1 MKTIMGATVALLTIS
16 AGSAAMA
23 AVSVS
28 DSSLLSQRSEDK
40 SDKVQIKLI
49 QAGTK
54 SSAQGVNCSLTTPK
68 KAGNVKSP
76 TGTVVPESGRASLE
90 QANPDI
96 KSSTAFASTGSQSG
110 AGGSSAGDRSQLD
123 ITGQI
128 VGGMNGGLSTVA
140 PNSQVFQTMGQDIGT
155 DKTAMEAFDRNSGI
169 RAQGGLTFNEVIQ
182 ATGYFAQAFNV
193 RNIGTATMTSR
204 GTSGLVVPAPA
215 PSRSSN
221 GADGAISCPK
231 GTSGAGTTSNPC
243 CSSADN
249 GCTVPRTTDTV
260 ENVSP
265 MLSQVQNEASNAP
278 VTMTTDDLTSAV
290 NQHQAQ

>member
-1 MKTIMGATVALLTIS
+1 MKTILGATVALLTIS
-16 AGSAAMA
+16 AGAAAMA
-23 AVSVS
+23 AVPVS
-28 DSSLLSQRSEDK
+28 DSSLLSQRSEGK

-49 QAGTK
+49 QDSTK
-54 SSAQGVNCSLTTPK
+54 SSTQGVNCALTTPK
-68 KAGNVKSP
+68 KAENVKSP

-96 KSSTAFASTGSQSG
+96 KNSTAFASTGSQSG
-110 AGGSSAGDRSQLD
+110 AVGSSAGDRGQLD

-128 VGGMNGGLSTVA
+128 AGGMNGSLSTVA

-155 DKTAMEAFDRNSGI
+155 DKTAMEAFDRNSAI

-221 GADGAISCPK
+221 GADGATNCPK
-231 GTSGAGTTSNPC
+231 GMSGAGTTSSPC
-243 CSSADN
+243 CSSADT
-249 GCTVPRTTDTV
+249 GCTIPRTADTV
-260 ENVSP
+260 ANVSP
-265 MLSQVQNEASNAP
+265 MLSQVQNEANNAP
-278 VTMTTDDLTSAV
+278 VTMTADDLTSAV
-290 NQHQAQ
+290 NQYQAQ